1 MDVRACRPSP
11 VNEVA
16 MRRFGVCVWA
26 VSASIIA
33 GGPAAVDAAG
43 GQQGYLPVFSIQ
55 RSAF

>member
-1 MDVRACRPSP
+1 
-11 VNEVA
+11 